1 MHIKNGLI
9 FIILFFA
16 FLLSSC
22 SEERAVKTY
31 DNALIIGHRATGVG
45 VNDGFIEN
53 TLPGIIEVL
62 KYVDG
67 AEVDI
72 QMSSSKTLWV
82 FHDGLFTHL
91 DKNSQALVDSGNYY
105 CVLQTPDSILEK
117 LKINR
122 DGVVD
127 RLYKLE
133 EVFEVFSKSKE
144 KILTLDIKGYF
155 ESECVENS
163 NVDHQYQKELAE
175 ALYELA
181 IKYDIKNQII
191 AETVYTPI
199 FERLKQLDETFQCY
213 YLVIDKLNEKIDLA
227 HSKNLDGL
235 SINLHDSTVNS
246 EIINQAREKGLTVK
260 FWNILS
266 EESLTLAESYKP
278 YVIEISNLE
287 LIRKQGE

>member
-1 MHIKNGLI
+1 MNIRNWPLILPIFLMILLAGCEEKKGLV
-9 FIILFFA
+9 
-16 FLLSSC
+16 
-22 SEERAVKTY
+22 EHEK
-31 DNALIIGHRATGVG
+31 ALIIGHRATGVG

-53 TLPGIIEVL
+53 SLSGILEVL
-62 KYVDG
+62 NYVDG

-82 FHDGLFTHL
+82 YHDGLFSHL
-91 DKNSQALVDSGNYY
+91 DDASKALVDSANFH

-133 EVFEVFSKSKE
+133 EVFAVFSKNKE

-155 ESECVENS
+155 ESACVENM
-163 NVDHQYQKELAE
+163 NVDQTYQYELAE

-181 IKYDIKNQII
+181 SKYGIKDQII
-191 AETVYTPI
+191 AETVYTTI
-199 FERLKQLDETFQCY
+199 FERLKQLDKTFQCY

-235 SINLHDSTVNS
+235 SINLHDTTVNP
-246 EIINQAREKGLTVK
+246 EIINQARVKGLTIK

-266 EESLTLAESYKP
+266 QESLTLAKSYKP
-278 YVIEISNLE
+278 YIIEISNLE
-287 LIRKQGE
+287 LIRKLGK